1 MAAGAAAGS
10 GSGVQ
15 GANLPT
21 WEAVG
26 RGLAGLRYEVVRA
39 GESSVVVGVEE
50 GADFGATSAAH
61 AGARILASAT
71 LPACLPGWMLASG
84 RQAGQGLV

>member
-15 GANLPT
+15 WFSSGSG
-21 WEAVG
+21 VQ
-26 RGLAGLRYEVVRA
+26 GLAGLRYEVVRA